1 MSALPP
7 ERKDNERRT
16 LPAPL
21 GMATETAPSPSAV
34 RSPVIGLESPFGKAR
49 AMTFP
54 RTVLVGHGVLSE
66 LANTVRQFDFPTR
79 GAVVTGPK
87 TQTLAGARAADILR
101 DGGFDV
107 RVLLAHESTNEE
119 VERIGREAEEAGA
132 RFLIAVG
139 GGSKI
144 DVTKVVAARHHLPWV
159 SVPTSAAHDGISSPR
174 ASLHDPDRV
183 TSIEAVVPV
192 GVLADTSVIV
202 QAPFRLLAS
211 GCADVLS
218 NVTAVLDW
226 KLASRLRNEEYSSTG
241 ASLAE
246 YAAQEIADHAGL
258 IKPNLEESVWI
269 AIRPLIVAGIAMSV
283 AGSSRPCSGSEH
295 LFSHALD
302 RAAKRPSLHGEQ
314 CGVGAIMMMYL
325 HGGDWRRLKG
335 ALHTIGAPTTAREL
349 GVSSDEIIQALV
361 GAHKVRPERYTI
373 LGDNGLTREAA
384 ERLATVTG
392 VLG

>member
-1 MSALPP
+1 MAT
-7 ERKDNERRT
+7 DA
-16 LPAPL
+16 PAP
-21 GMATETAPSPSAV
+21 PSSTDLPSIA
-34 RSPVIGLESPFGKAR
+34 LESPFGKAR

-54 RTVLVGHGVLSE
+54 RTVLAGHGVLAE
-66 LANTVRQFDFPTR
+66 LAHTVRQFDFPTR
-79 GAVVTGPK
+79 GAIVTGPR
-87 TQTLAGARAADILR
+87 TLELAGRRAVEILR
-101 DGGFDV
+101 DGGYDV
-107 RVLLAHESTNEE
+107 ATILAHEATDAE
-119 VERIGREAEEAGA
+119 VERVGAEAVAAGA
-132 RFLIAVG
+132 RFLVAVG

-144 DVTKVVAARHHLPWV
+144 DITKVVAARHRLPWV

-174 ASLHDPDRV
+174 ASLHDPQTV

-202 QAPFRLLAS
+202 KAPFRLLAS
-211 GCADVLS
+211 GCADVIS

-226 KLASRLRNEEYSSTG
+226 KLAARLRNEEYSST
-241 ASLAE
+241 AATLAE
-246 YAAQEIADHAGL
+246 YAAHEIADHAPL

-325 HGGDWRRLKG
+325 HGGDWRRLRS
-335 ALHTIGAPTTAREL
+335 ALHAIGAPTTAREL
-349 GVSSDEIIQALV
+349 GVSADEVIEALV
-361 GAHKVRPERYTI
+361 AAHRIRPERYTI
-373 LGDNGLTREAA
+373 LGDNGLARDAA
-384 ERLATVTG
+384 ERLASITG
-392 VLG
+392 VVG